1 VISDTADQSISPAA
15 WPLIGHSGAVADFRV
30 ASDSERLHHA
40 WLIDGPSGI
49 GKAQLAKQ
57 IASFVLGAACAPATL
72 ETSATDPVAQK
83 LLAES
88 HPDLRWLDRRP
99 DETGKVKQDIPVD
112 AIRDLNAFFALKPA
126 MGGWRVGV
134 IDSVDE
140 LNRSGTNALL
150 KTLEEPPP
158 QCLLILITHGTRPL
172 LPTVRSRCR
181 RLRLS
186 PLNEKDVQRV
196 LQSLPPSAQTANT
209 EAALSLARGRPGY
222 GLSLSSASGLAAA
235 NAARNFLRGLPKPS
249 DGVLGDAI
257 TKIGADAIAFEVF
270 SNMALDWLSARAAEQ
285 PDIASVYLHVSRL
298 IARSTE
304 LNMDRTQAGAELIGL
319 LQKLPVQ
326 G

>member
-1 VISDTADQSISPAA
+1 MSPTADQSHTQPA
-15 WPLIGHSGAVADFRV
+15 WPLIGHSAAVADFR
-30 ASDSERLHHA
+30 AAFDSGRLHHA

-57 IASFVLGAACAPATL
+57 IASFVLGAVCAPETL
-72 ETSATDPVAQK
+72 ETTTNDPVAQK

-88 HPDLRWLDRRP
+88 HPDLRWLDRRA
-99 DETGKVKQDIPVD
+99 DETGKIKQDIPVD
-112 AIRDLNAFFALKPA
+112 AIRELNAFFSLKPA
-126 MGGWRVGV
+126 LGGWRVGV
-134 IDSVDE
+134 IDSLDE

-158 QCLLILITHGTRPL
+158 QCLLILLTHGTRPL

-181 RLRLS
+181 RLRLN
-186 PLNEKDVQRV
+186 PLSDDHVQAV

-235 NAARNFLRGLPKPS
+235 NAARSFLRSLPKPS
-249 DGVLGDAI
+249 DGVLGDALA
-257 TKIGADAIAFEVF
+257 KIGTDAIAFEVF
-270 SNMALDWLSARAAEQ
+270 SNMALDWLSARAQ
-285 PDIASVYLHVSRL
+285 DHPDVAALYLDVSRL

-304 LNMDRTQAGAELIGL
+304 LNMDRTQSGAELIGT
-319 LQKLPVQ
+319 LQKVPVQ

>member
-1 VISDTADQSISPAA
+1 MSDAHDSTAGAA
-15 WPLIGHSGAVADFRV
+15 WPLVGHAAAVADFR
-30 ASDSERLHHA
+30 AAFDSGRLHHA

-57 IASFVLGAACAPATL
+57 IASFVLGAACAPDTL
-72 ETSATDPVAQK
+72 ETSAADPIAQK

-99 DETGKVKQDIPVD
+99 DEAGKFKQDIPVD
-112 AIRDLNAFFALKPA
+112 AIRELNAFFALKPA

-181 RLRLS
+181 RLRLGTLS
-186 PLNEKDVQRV
+186 EPDVQLV
-196 LQSLPPSAQTANT
+196 LQSLPPEARPSNA

-222 GLSLSSASGLAAA
+222 GMKLSSPSGLAAA

-257 TKIGADAIAFEVF
+257 AKIGADAIAFEVF
-270 SNMALDWLSARAAEQ
+270 SNMTLDWLSARAAEQ
-285 PDIASVYLHVSRL
+285 PDIASTYLDVSRL
-298 IARSTE
+298 IATSTE
-304 LNMDRTQAGAELIGL
+304 LNMDRTQAGAELIGT
-319 LQKLPVQ
+319 LQKVSVR